1 VQNNCTVFK
10 DAVVLVHYLMLA
22 IDPALPIANE
32 TRQAI
37 YVKRNI
43 EARSC

>member
-10 DAVVLVHYLMLA
+10 DTIVSVLYLMLA
-22 IDPALPIANE
+22 PDPAVPITNE
-32 TRQAI
+32 TREAM

-43 EARSC
+43 